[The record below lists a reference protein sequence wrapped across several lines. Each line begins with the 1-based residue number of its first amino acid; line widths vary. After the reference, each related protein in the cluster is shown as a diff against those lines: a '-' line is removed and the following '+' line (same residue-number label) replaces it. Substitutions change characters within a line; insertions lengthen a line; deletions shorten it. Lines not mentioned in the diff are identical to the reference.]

1 MNDKMTFHRIASSI
15 AGATGCTDE
24 EAALFLRSL
33 LDKATEALARGERVT
48 IAGIGTF
55 APGEPSQEAVV
66 WAPDQALAE
75 AVNEPFAAFEP
86 VALAAGVSE
95 NDLSETPAPVV
106 ADMPAVVD
114 GSPADHE
121 VEKTA
126 VNDEDKE
133 DKNEEPKK
141 ETDGQENTPESDEA
155 VCAASVAEIPA
166 EPAAAEV
173 EAEADLIADSAPE
186 LLEAPVASPVAVAAV
201 EEQVADNN
209 PEVTVGKTR
218 AESAERLK
226 QQFFSDDDDSSDNRE
241 PVIVYRDRSG
251 LNPWLMLLIGV
262 FVGMALGYLL
272 SISLGYLS
280 NASDST
286 YDTGDDEE
294 MVEET
299 TPSDGFLTEI
309 ADEPQAVEPASEP
322 VAAPEAGATEEA
334 ESAAPVAPSVSTPTP
349 APKVVTDTVSGHRY
363 LTTMARKYYG
373 NHCFWVYIYEE
384 NADKIG
390 NPDRIR
396 PGTVVV
402 IPPASK
408 YNIDASDPASVRR
421 ATAKIGEIERRTKGR
436 R

>member
-24 EAALFLRSL
+24 EAALFLRAL

-66 WAPDQALAE
+66 WAPDRSLAE

-95 NDLSETPAPVV
+95 DDLTEKSAPDVTAVHAAVEATQAESGMDNSV
-106 ADMPAVVD
+106 AADEDNAAED
-114 GSPADHE
+114 KDEANAPADKPE
-121 VEKTA
+121 I
-126 VNDEDKE
+126 
-133 DKNEEPKK
+133 EE
-141 ETDGQENTPESDEA
+141 A
-155 VCAASVAEIPA
+155 ACADSCAEIPA
-166 EPAAAEV
+166 VPAEAEV
-173 EAEADLIADSAPE
+173 ETEADIIADSAPE
-186 LLEAPVASPVAVAAV
+186 MLEAQVVIPAEAETVVPPVA
-201 EEQVADNN
+201 DDK
-209 PEVTVGKTR
+209 PEVPVEKKYS
-218 AESAERLK
+218 ESAERLK
-226 QQFFSDDDDSSDNRE
+226 KQFFSDDDDSSSDNRE
-241 PVIVYRDRSG
+241 PIIVYRDRTG
-251 LNPWLMLLIGV
+251 LNPWLMLLVGV
-262 FVGMALGYLL
+262 IVGMALGYLL
-272 SISLGYLS
+272 SITLGYLS
-280 NASDST
+280 NTSDTT
-286 YDTGDDEE
+286 YDDSVDDEE

-299 TPSDGFLTEI
+299 TPADGFITEI
-309 ADEPQAVEPASEP
+309 ADEPQTTEP
-322 VAAPEAGATEEA
+322 VADPEVSATEKT
-334 ESAAPVAPSVSTPTP
+334 ESAAAVAPSVTTQTS